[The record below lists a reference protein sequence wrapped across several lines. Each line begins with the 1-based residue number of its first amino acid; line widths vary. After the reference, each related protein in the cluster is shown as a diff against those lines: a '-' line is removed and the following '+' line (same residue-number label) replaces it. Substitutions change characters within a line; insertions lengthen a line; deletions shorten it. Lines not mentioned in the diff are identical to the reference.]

1 MTRLALELGFLA
13 FSCFGLTGCSE
24 HSSYGSYSGPSSNTT
39 PTPTVVETGGPS
51 AAENTGGPPP
61 AGSIDPAPSGF
72 TRPPLAVTRGQYFAW
87 AMPIGWRAYES
98 GNGVDLTSPDG
109 RLIANSMLLTGSWG
123 QTTPWNF
130 LVTVLSQTGAR
141 NINGLWTLNLPSVP
155 SAYPGIYWQVQE
167 FELTFTDAA
176 GWTRHADC
184 TCAICNAYGGYSALL
199 QSFSAPINEWEQART
214 WLPLLAQS
222 IIVTNP
228 GQVAYQ
234 NQLIPVRNRPLDNS
248 GLMESWQQR
257 RLSQDRIAK
266 AQREG
271 MMGYERLVSPET
283 GKYYN
288 MPLETYDGTVGGYR
302 NPEHPNEILRPTRPG
317 SSWIKMEGEQNARPP
332 IHRVKFILTPR
343 SNTY

>member
-1 MTRLALELGFLA
+1 MTDKKQEELTMTRLALQLGLLA
-13 FSCFGLTGCSE
+13 LSCFGLDGCNQP
-24 HSSYGSYSGPSSNTT
+24 SSYSSYSVPSSNTNST
-39 PTPTVVETGGPS
+39 PTAATGSPTTTEVPTTASNVGEPTT
-51 AAENTGGPPP
+51 AANTGAPAP
-61 AGSIDPAPSGF
+61 AGNYDPAPSGF
-72 TRPPLAVTRGQYFAW
+72 TRPALAISQGQYFKW

-109 RLIANSMLLTGSWG
+109 RYFANSTLLTGSWG

-130 LVTVLSQTGAR
+130 LVSVLNQIGAR
-141 NINGLWTLNLPSVP
+141 NINGLSTVNLPWVP
-155 SAYPGIYWQVQE
+155 SGYPNVYWQVQE
-167 FELTFTDAA
+167 FELTLTDSV
-176 GWTRHADC
+176 GWNRHADC
-184 TCAICNAYGGYSALL
+184 TVAICNAYGGYSALL

-214 WLPLLAQS
+214 WLPVLAQS
-222 IIVTNP
+222 IIVTNMA
-228 GQVAYQ
+228 QVAYR

-271 MMGYERLVSPET
+271 MMGYERLVSAET

-302 NPEHPNEILRPTRPG
+302 NPEHPNEILKPTQPG
-317 SSWIKMEGEQNARPP
+317 E
-332 IHRVKFILTPR
+332 
-343 SNTY
+343 